1 MIETKPVS
9 RQGADLQ
16 DLLNELLGLPPAAW
30 ETALRDDERFHDF
43 LFVVTLQHESSRRQW
58 SDPTLAERLAL
69 AGLRLIDHLATIHF
83 LMDRQSGEE
92 LLRLMTWCNCADA
105 RRQGADLVGAAL
117 ALAEAEPHVAGIPD
131 QAGEVVYLHTLA
143 LLRIDQLRR
152 VEAAELLS
160 RAVER
165 SGPGKTTRCASL
177 LELGDLHW
185 QSRSFDRAAE
195 AWRQLLDTFKP
206 QRVRGPFL
214 RAVFLLSVC
223 NLELGDG
230 ELARDLW
237 SWALPQLPRER
248 PFAEPS
254 SYWAAAR
261 ATSLLGGRM
270 EETDELIR
278 QGCAATLLT
287 GSVWEAGRM
296 LLDCAGA
303 FGLPGQ
309 VPIVQTTADL
319 LLEWY
324 EDGPAR
330 HEVAQTLA
338 AAFGALG
345 AGEDPFMVLNRAS
358 LALRAARRDL
368 EPMPVAHEA
377 TAGRV
382 H

>member
-1 MIETKPVS
+1 MSESTPISKQVDE
-9 RQGADLQ
+9 LQ
-16 DLLNELLGLPPAAW
+16 DLLEELLGLPPAAW
-30 ETALRDDERFHDF
+30 ETALREDERFHDF
-43 LFVVTLQHESSRRQW
+43 LFLVVLQRESSRLQW
-58 SDPTLAERLAL
+58 SDPALAERLAL
-69 AGLRLIDHLATIHF
+69 AGLRLIDRLGTIHL

-105 RRQGADLVGAAL
+105 RRQGADLVGATL
-117 ALAEAEPHVAGIPD
+117 ALTEAEPHVSGIPD
-131 QAGEVVYLHTLA
+131 GAGEVIYLHSLA
-143 LLRIDQLRR
+143 LLRIDQLRPM
-152 VEAAELLS
+152 EAAELLR

-165 SGPGKTTRCASL
+165 AGPGKMSKCASL

-185 QSRSFDRAAE
+185 QLRSFDKAAG
-195 AWRQLLDTFKP
+195 AWQQLLDTFKP
-206 QRVRGPFL
+206 PRLLGPFL
-214 RAVFLLSVC
+214 RAVFLLSIC
-223 NLELGDG
+223 HLELGQRD
-230 ELARDLW
+230 LARDLW

-254 SYWAAAR
+254 NYWAAAR
-261 ATSLLGGRM
+261 AASLLGGRL

-287 GSVWEAGRM
+287 GGVWEAGRM

-303 FGLPGQ
+303 FGLPEQ
-309 VPIVQTTADL
+309 VPIVQATADL

-324 EDGPAR
+324 EDKPAR
-330 HEVAQTLA
+330 HEVARTLA

-345 AGEDPFMVLNRAS
+345 SGEDLFLVLNRAS
-358 LALRAARRDL
+358 LALRVARRDL
-368 EPMPVAHEA
+368 EPMPVAQEA